1 MALPFDP
8 DKLRATGSVVPVA
21 EDVRDN
27 ANVGFGAFSSSEN
40 GVLLYRLG
48 ASAGRNRTLV
58 WLDRSG
64 KQLEVKSEAKQLVDP
79 AAFTGRKARRDF
91 HGPLRNRRGYLAPGP
106 GARRAD
112 KILLQRRI
120 GAESGL
126 VSGRQLHR
134 FFEHSCEELLLHGGV
149 NAFPSDISPDGK
161 LLVYSETEAKT
172 KDDLWLL
179 PLQGD
184 RKPVKYLNSPFNEYQ
199 AQFSSDGEWMAYQ
212 SNESGQFQVY
222 VQPIPATG
230 AKRQI
235 STLGGSRPRWRRDG
249 TELFY
254 VSADLKLMAVPVK
267 VGSATPDFGAPRQLF
282 DKLLPIGAGREFGY
296 QPSADGQKFLAL
308 VPAEG
313 EASAPPPVTIRMNWQ
328 AGLKK

>member
-1 MALPFDP
+1 
-8 DKLRATGSVVPVA
+8 VA
-21 EDVRDN
+21 EDVPDN

-40 GVLLYRLG
+40 GVLLYRSG
-48 ASAGRNRTLV
+48 ASAGGSRTLV

-64 KQLEVKSEAKQLVDP
+64 KQLEVKSEAKQFVDP
-79 AAFTGRKARRDF
+79 ALSPDGKHAAISTVLSGIAGDVWLQDLERGVSTKFSFSAGSARSPVWSPDGSSIVFLNIRAAGTYDLCRKPA
-91 HGPLRNRRGYLAPGP
+91 N
-106 GARRAD
+106 GA
-112 KILLQRRI
+112 
-120 GAESGL
+120 GT
-126 VSGRQLHR
+126 
-134 FFEHSCEELLLHGGV
+134 EELLLHGGV

-184 RKPVKYLNSPFNEYQ
+184 RKPVKYLDSPFNENQ
-199 AQFSSDGEWMAYQ
+199 AQFSSDGKWMAYT
-212 SNESGQFQVY
+212 SDESGQLQVY
-222 VQPIPATG
+222 AQPIPATG

-267 VGSATPDFGAPRQLF
+267 LRAATPDFGTPRQLF
-282 DKLLPIGAGREFGY
+282 ERPLPPGGGREFGY

-308 VPAEG
+308 VPPGG

-328 AGLKK
+328 AGLKR